1 MALPFFGT
9 GMKTDLVQGTA
20 ISPSVAEINTTG
32 RHLALFAL
40 IAIGEKSL
48 EVDMEKGGTFS
59 KLVFTEVSC
68 IF

>member
-1 MALPFFGT
+1 MLT
-9 GMKTDLVQGTA
+9 SKSTA
-20 ISPSVAEINTTG
+20 ISPAVVEINTTG
-32 RHLALFAL
+32 RYLALFAL
-40 IAIGEKSL
+40 IAIAEKNL